1 MNYLFNESYICL
13 QRLAQTISIL
23 LLVLLH
29 SCNCEN
35 VGQIDFDK
43 DRTETAKKVPDLNNQ
58 VDMKITPI
66 ELVGEQKQIQVTCS
80 FPNNITVDEIQNYR
94 LEISFAEI
102 PGFTNYIEYTD
113 ATDTPHKSINVSQ
126 KLNHFIKNEILQASK
141 SYSLNFKITPAEDV
155 DSLMIQFSLFDLK
168 DVIVQTQEITWKEE
182 IPILKIE
189 LQGSSF
195 LIDDQTEFGISII
208 NTGTKAVTAG
218 QAKIIITQLA
228 GESATVSFTGD
239 SNPVQVID
247 LEGLTTNIPLLK
259 YFKIHPGIDKRARFL
274 FEVSYKGKKQ
284 ESSFILN
291 WRYSALEISQLYYS
305 REQNQIYYQISNY
318 GLLQKG
324 AVELVYKN
332 VGNNQ
337 ASIAG
342 FNENT
347 IQLGDLRNS
356 SQSYSSL
363 HVEFNQEPNA
373 KFEFKLLQNG
383 QTIESKTINL
393 NNIRLRIEGI
403 SNGET
408 FRGNIPLKFY
418 VKNITGVPINI
429 EDVYIQILSNNGAN
443 FEWETTDDEGLLH
456 KLSTYLGKNILE
468 VDENIS
474 IELQLKDAYD
484 TTRSVLTIQI
494 KECCNDQTALLAE
507 KIVNWS
513 KN

>member
-1 MNYLFNESYICL
+1 MYYLSNKPYIYL
-13 QRLAQTISIL
+13 QRLVQTISIL
-23 LLVLLH
+23 LLVFLH
-29 SCNCEN
+29 NCNCEN
-35 VGQIDFDK
+35 FGQTDFDENTPEK
-43 DRTETAKKVPDLNNQ
+43 TNNIPELRKLA
-58 VDMKITPI
+58 DMKITPS
-66 ELVGEQKQIQVTCS
+66 ELVGEQKQVQVACS
-80 FPNNITVDEIQNYR
+80 FPDNITVDEIQNYR
-94 LEISFAEI
+94 LEISFAET
-102 PGFTNYIEYTD
+102 PGFINYIEYTD
-113 ATDTPHKSINVSQ
+113 ASDTPNKSLSVDQ
-126 KLNHFIKNEILQASK
+126 KLSHFIKNEILQANK
-141 SYSLNFKITPAEDV
+141 AYSLNFKVTPAEDV
-155 DSLMIQFSLFDLK
+155 DSLMIKFSLFDHK
-168 DVIVQTQEITWKEE
+168 DAIVEIQEVTWKEE
-182 IPILKIE
+182 IPTLKIE
-189 LQGSSF
+189 LQGPSI

-228 GESATVSFTGD
+228 GESATVSFTED
-239 SNPVQVID
+239 SNPLQVID

-259 YFKIHPGIDKRARFL
+259 YFKIHPGIDKKAHFL

-318 GLLQKG
+318 GSLQKN

-332 VGNNQ
+332 VSNNQ
-337 ASIAG
+337 VSIAG
-342 FNENT
+342 FKENT

-363 HVEFNQEPNA
+363 HVEFNQESNA

-393 NNIRLRIEGI
+393 NNIRLRIEGV
-403 SNGET
+403 SDGET
-408 FRGNIPLKFY
+408 FRGNTPLKFY
-418 VKNITGVPINI
+418 VKNTTGVPINI
-429 EDVYIQILSNNGAN
+429 EDVYIQIISNNGVN
-443 FEWETTDDEGLLH
+443 FEWETTDDKDLLH
-456 KLSTYLGKNILE
+456 KLSTYLGKNVLE
-468 VDENIS
+468 VDES
-474 IELQLKDAYD
+474 VLIELQLKDAHD
-484 TTRSVLTIQI
+484 TTRSVLTLQI